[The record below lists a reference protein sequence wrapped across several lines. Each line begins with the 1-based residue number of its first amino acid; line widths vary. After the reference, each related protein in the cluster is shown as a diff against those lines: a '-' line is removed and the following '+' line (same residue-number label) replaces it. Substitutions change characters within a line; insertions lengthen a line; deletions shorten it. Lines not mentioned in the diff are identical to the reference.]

1 MVWTAQ
7 SWSDLCPNFM
17 HGFPRR
23 LVSHE
28 HGGFLMGNICVT
40 AKVTNQVVRN
50 VALGDVSSF
59 SSQEQLTGLG
69 LTVAEL
75 FWARQ
80 SALMYSGKTRQPQ
93 RLVHTMLRYRVEF
106 LTFFP
111 IDREGLK
118 RLSGV
123 AATLHQRRLN

>member
-23 LVSHE
+23 LVSHK
-28 HGGFLMGNICVT
+28 HGGFVTGNICVA

-59 SSQEQLTGLG
+59 SREQLNGLG

-80 SALMYSGKTRQPQ
+80 SALM
-93 RLVHTMLRYRVEF
+93 
-106 LTFFP
+106 
-111 IDREGLK
+111 
-118 RLSGV
+118 
-123 AATLHQRRLN
+123 